1 MRLRSSGLRETF
13 GHERT
18 LGEEAQRENE
28 KEIGDHNERK
38 GE

>member
-13 GHERT
+13 RHERT

-28 KEIGDHNERK
+28 KEFGNQDEGK